1 MDFLPHTRSDSSDT
15 SSTGSS
21 YQHILDHALNYGSS
35 YQMPLRSMYTLNCA
49 PRAQPLPS
57 YQSSSSSNSPTT
69 PITPSGWQ
77 DPSATQLFNE
87 HLMAQ
92 MSNLP
97 AQPASLPP
105 SFITSFVGK
114 CFPVELVCVDFP
126 QALTGLDYLK
136 DLEHRRR
143 REVQFAMS
151 RLDIDRASPPTDL
164 ELQTKY
170 PGVARWLKGID
181 EKERKIETLYTQLY
195 IGIRRWVLINELSL
209 VPYNKHNC
217 VAMLNTLYPPMGTTP
232 PTSKL
237 THAALKS
244 QRDGFFKYIQ
254 SVEKN
259 GSRVLTNVMMQ
270 GAAPGD
276 DNGWEAVHRILVMY
290 LQVTNSMI
298 SDCTS
303 VGDLDDVSVKDLS
316 SRSTKTD
323 SGISL
328 RSAAAER
335 RPSVP
340 SGNVSNAT
348 SPLEPPRPKTPS
360 GGRTTALE
368 KLARGLKTIGR
379 SRTDVAEIGS
389 KDVMFEPSPQKTK
402 SLRKMRSM
410 GALSDRSRNGSQDFG
425 VPLVESDEMRRQR
438 KRFEA
443 EQSRNILKKGHEV

>member
-57 YQSSSSSNSPTT
+57 YQGSSSSNSPTT

-97 AQPASLPP
+97 AQPTSLPP

-151 RLDIDRASPPTDL
+151 RLDIDRAAPPTDL

-170 PGVARWLKGID
+170 PGVARWLRGID
-181 EKERKIETLYTQLY
+181 EKERKVETLYTQLY

-254 SVEKN
+254 
-259 GSRVLTNVMMQ
+259 T
-270 GAAPGD
+270 PGD

-389 KDVMFEPSPQKTK
+389 KDLMFEASPQKTK

-443 EQSRNILKKGHEV
+443 EQSRNTLKKGHEV